1 MQRNSSSGRLT
12 MQADMRLRHPT
23 LCRIVF
29 ISASLWLFCLAGWAA
44 GASHAKSNSDDQTA
58 PAAQSQEV
66 VLPSSAVELVRVTI
80 QNELKQE
87 ASRTH
92 FMYRIRRETPAG
104 SQTKE
109 YVETSDGAVARLMA
123 VNDKPLTADQRQK
136 EDERLQKLLTDPQA
150 QQKHRKEQQDDEQRV
165 QKMLSALPDAFL
177 YQYDGKEN
185 FRGVQMVRL
194 RFNPNP
200 MFSPP
205 NHETQ
210 VYRGMVGTMLIEPRV
225 KRLAKIDGHIIREVS
240 FGWGILGHL
249 DPGGHF
255 VVEQTDVGE
264 GVWETISTTLSF
276 TGRVLLFKRLNI
288 QEKEVASN
296 FVRAPSGLDL
306 AKGIELLK
314 AQNPVI
320 ARQSR

>member
-1 MQRNSSSGRLT
+1 
-12 MQADMRLRHPT
+12 MRLRPST
-23 LCRIVF
+23 LCRVVF
-29 ISASLWLFCLAGWAA
+29 VSASLSLFCLAGSRPI
-44 GASHAKSNSDDQTA
+44 ASQSKSSADQ
-58 PAAQSQEV
+58 AQAQEV
-66 VLPSSAVELVRVTI
+66 ALPSSAAELVSQTM
-80 QNELKQE
+80 QNELKQSD
-87 ASRTH
+87 SRAH
-92 FMYRIRRETPAG
+92 FMYRIRRQTPAG

-123 VNDKPLTADQRQK
+123 VNDQPLTEDQRQK

-165 QKMLSALPDAFL
+165 QKMLRALPDAFL
-177 YQYDGKEN
+177 YQYDGKET
-185 FRGVQMVRL
+185 FHGAEVVRL

-200 MFSPP
+200 NFTPA
-205 NHETQ
+205 NHESQ
-210 VYRGMVGTMLIEPRV
+210 VYRGMMGTMLIDPRV

-255 VVEQTDVGE
+255 VVEQAEVGE
-264 GVWETISTTLSF
+264 GVWETISSVLSF

-288 QEKEVASN
+288 QETEVASY
-296 FVRAPSGLDL
+296 FVHAPSGLNL

-314 AQNPVI
+314 SQNPVV
-320 ARQSR
+320 AQQSR